1 MGRIAALRCPQCG
14 WEAVTDDTFACGSCE
29 AVLEVRMDLGHLTRS
44 DVRIIRSSADN
55 TLWRWFDFFPV
66 KSRGSVVSL
75 GEGYTPLMRCRRLG
89 EHMGME
95 RLYVKNDTLL
105 PTGSLKDRSNSVGIS
120 RAVELGFDTV
130 AVPSTGNAA
139 ASVAAYAAA
148 AGLRSVV
155 MVPAGT
161 DAAKVTQAYACGA
174 VVVVVEGESLDG
186 MGALY
191 RAAVKEFGWY
201 DCLSTNP
208 YRNEGKKSYAFE
220 LFDQL
225 DEHVPNW
232 IIHPTAGGAGLVA
245 MWKGYQE
252 LHGLGWVHRLP
263 RLVAAQSEA
272 AAPIAAALKTDSA
285 TVEPV
290 AAGATVAESIRVGN
304 PHALGLRALRAVRAS
319 NGAGVGLP
327 DGEILE
333 AQDLLGRLA
342 GVFAEPSAAVSLAAA
357 ARLRREGVIRA
368 DDMVVC
374 NITGHGLKQVAS
386 VAIPPEQLEPVAPE
400 LEALRERLEWTT
412 AVRPEPSDEAR
423 EQRSEA
429 QPSEVEGRV
438 GEPESEGQP

>member
-44 DVRIIRSSADN
+44 DVRIIRSGADN

-89 EHMGME
+89 EHLGME

-161 DAAKVTQAYACGA
+161 DAAKVTQAVACGA
-174 VVVVVEGESLDG
+174 EVVTVEGSLDDIG
-186 MGALY
+186 PFY
-191 RAAVKEFGWY
+191 REAVKEFGWY

-252 LHGLGWVHRLP
+252 LHGLGWVHRFP

-272 AAPIAAALKTDSA
+272 AAPIAAALKTNSA

-290 AAGATVAESIRVGN
+290 AAGDTVAESIRVGN
-304 PHALGLRALRAVRAS
+304 PHALGLRAVRAVRAS
-319 NGAGVGLP
+319 NGTGVGLP

-386 VAIPPEQLEPVAPE
+386 VAVPPEQLRPVEPT
-400 LEALRERLEWTT
+400 LDALKARLGEEI
-412 AVRPEPSDEAR
+412 P
-423 EQRSEA
+423 RSEA
-429 QPSEVEGRV
+429 GSG
-438 GEPESEGQP
+438 

>member
-14 WEAVTDDTFACGSCE
+14 WEAVTDDTFTCGSCE

-44 DVRIIRSSADN
+44 DVRIIRSSTDN

-89 EHMGME
+89 EHLGME
-95 RLYVKNDTLL
+95 QLYVKNDTLL

-155 MVPAGT
+155 LVPAGT

-174 VVVVVEGESLDG
+174 AVVVVQEESLDG

-272 AAPIAAALKTDSA
+272 AAPIAAALKTNSA

-304 PHALGLRALRAVRAS
+304 PHALGLRAVRAVRAS
-319 NGAGVGLP
+319 NGTGVALP

-333 AQDLLGRLA
+333 AQELLGRMA

-374 NITGHGLKQVAS
+374 NVTGHGLKQVAS
-386 VAIPPEQLEPVAPE
+386 VTVPPEQLRPVEPD
-400 LEALRERLEWTT
+400 LESLGNRL
-412 AVRPEPSDEAR
+412 AR
-423 EQRSEA
+423 ETPAVSDDEM
-429 QPSEVEGRV
+429 
-438 GEPESEGQP
+438 

>member
-89 EHMGME
+89 EHLGME

-174 VVVVVEGESLDG
+174 EVVTVEGESRRHRPF
-186 MGALY
+186 Y
-191 RAAVKEFGWY
+191 REAVKEFGWY

-252 LHGLGWVHRLP
+252 LHGLGWVHRFP

-272 AAPIAAALKTDSA
+272 AAPIAAALKTNSA

-304 PHALGLRALRAVRAS
+304 PMRWGCGPCARCGPATAPAWGCRTVRS
-319 NGAGVGLP
+319 SRP
-327 DGEILE
+327 RS
-333 AQDLLGRLA
+333 LLGRLA
-342 GVFAEPSAAVSLAAA
+342 GVFAEPLGRRVAGRGRM
-357 ARLRREGVIRA
+357 RLRREGVIRA

-386 VAIPPEQLEPVAPE
+386 VAVPPEQLDS
-400 LEALRERLEWTT
+400 RWQ
-412 AVRPEPSDEAR
+412 PEPGGLESAAR
-423 EQRSEA
+423 
-429 QPSEVEGRV
+429 VEEIPPFV
-438 GEPESEGQP
+438 G

>member
-14 WEAVTDDTFACGSCE
+14 WEAVTDDTFVCGSCGG
-29 AVLEVRMDLGHLTRS
+29 VLEVQMDLTHLTRS
-44 DVRIIRSSADN
+44 DVRIIRASTDH

-75 GEGYTPLMRCRRLG
+75 GEGYTPLTRCRRLG
-89 EHMGME
+89 RHLGLD
-95 RLYVKNDTLL
+95 RLYLKNDTLL
-105 PTGSLKDRSNSVGIS
+105 PTGSLKDRSNAVGIS

-155 MVPAGT
+155 LVPAGT
-161 DAAKVTQAYACGA
+161 DMAKVIQAVACGA
-174 VVVVVEGESLDG
+174 EVVTVEGNLDEIG
-186 MGALY
+186 PLY
-191 RAAVKEFGWY
+191 RQAVQEFGWY

-232 IIHPTAGGAGLVA
+232 IIHPTAGGAGLAA

-252 LHGLGWVHRLP
+252 LHGLGWAHRFP
-263 RLVAAQSEA
+263 RLVAAQSDA
-272 AAPIAAALKTDSA
+272 AAPIVAALESGSA

-304 PHALGLRALRAVRAS
+304 PTALGQRALRAVRAS
-319 NGAGVGLP
+319 NGKGVALA
-327 DGEILE
+327 DDEILD
-333 AQDLLGRLA
+333 AQSLLSRMA
-342 GVFAEPSAAVSLAAA
+342 GIFAEPSGAVSLAAA
-357 ARLRREGVIRA
+357 VRLRQQGVIAA

-374 NITGHGLKQVAS
+374 NVTGHGLKQAGS
-386 VAIPPEQLEPVAPE
+386 VGVPPEHLQIVEPDPDS
-400 LEALRERLEWTT
+400 LRERLKST
-412 AVRPEPSDEAR
+412 ARTEA
-423 EQRSEA
+423 SEN
-429 QPSEVEGRV
+429 
-438 GEPESEGQP
+438 PESEGQP

>member
-1 MGRIAALRCPQCG
+1 MGRITALYCPQCG
-14 WEAVTDDTFACGSCE
+14 WEAVTDDTFACGACDS
-29 AVLEVRMDLGHLTRS
+29 VLDVRMDLSHLTRS
-44 DVRIIRSSADN
+44 DVRVIRNSRDA

-66 KSRGSVVSL
+66 KNRSSVVSL
-75 GEGYTPLMRCRRLG
+75 GEGYTPLTRCRRLG
-89 EHMGME
+89 EHLGMD

-105 PTGSLKDRSNSVGIS
+105 PSGSLKDRSNTVGIS

-148 AGLRSVV
+148 AGLRSIV

-161 DAAKVTQAYACGA
+161 DRAKVIQAYACGA
-174 VVVVVEGESLDG
+174 AVVTVEATSLDG
-186 MGALY
+186 MGAFY

-232 IIHPTAGGAGLVA
+232 IIHPTAGGAGLAA

-252 LHGLGWVHRLP
+252 LHGLGWVHRFP

-272 AAPIAAALKTDSA
+272 AAPIATALKSSTA

-290 AAGATVAESIRVGN
+290 AAGSTVAESIRVGN
-304 PHALGLRALRAVRAS
+304 PRALGLRAVRAVRAS
-319 NGAGVGLP
+319 NGVGVALA
-327 DGEILE
+327 DEEILE
-333 AQDLLGRLA
+333 AQGLLSRMA
-342 GVFAEPSAAVSLAAA
+342 GIFAEPSAAVSLAAA

-368 DDMVVC
+368 GDMVVC
-374 NITGHGLKQVAS
+374 NVTGHGLKQVAS
-386 VAIPPEQLEPVAPE
+386 VTMPPEQLEPIEPDLDV
-400 LEALRERLEWTT
+400 LRQTLAQESP
-412 AVRPEPSDEAR
+412 ARPAEEM
-423 EQRSEA
+423 
-429 QPSEVEGRV
+429 
-438 GEPESEGQP
+438 

>member
-14 WEAVTDDTFACGSCE
+14 WEAVTDDTFACGSCDS
-29 AVLEVRMDLGHLTRS
+29 VLEVRMDLTHLTRS
-44 DVRIIRSSADN
+44 DVRVIRASSDQ

-66 KSRGSVVSL
+66 KNRGSVVSL
-75 GEGYTPLMRCRRLG
+75 GEGYTPLTRCRRLG
-89 EHMGME
+89 RHLGLE

-120 RAVELGFDTV
+120 RAAELGYDTV

-148 AGLRSVV
+148 AGLRSIV

-161 DAAKVTQAYACGA
+161 DLAKVIQAVACGA
-174 VVVVVEGESLDG
+174 EVVTVEGSLDDIG
-186 MGALY
+186 PFY
-191 RAAVKEFGWY
+191 RQAVKEFGWY

-225 DEHVPNW
+225 DEHVPHW

-252 LHGLGWVHRLP
+252 LHGLGWAHRFP

-272 AAPIAAALKTDSA
+272 AAPIAAALKSGSA

-290 AAGATVAESIRVGN
+290 AAGDTVAESIRVGN

-319 NGAGVGLP
+319 NGTGAALT
-327 DGEILE
+327 DDEIVE
-333 AQDLLGRLA
+333 AQDLLSRMA
-342 GVFAEPSAAVSLAAA
+342 GIFAEPSAVVSLAAA
-357 ARLRREGVIRA
+357 ARLRREGVIAA

-374 NITGHGLKQVAS
+374 NVTGHGLKQVAT
-386 VAIPPEQLEPVAPE
+386 VGVPPEHLEPVEPT
-400 LEALRERLEWTT
+400 LDALRKRLEKSRGTGP
-412 AVRPEPSDEAR
+412 PENPA
-423 EQRSEA
+423 
-429 QPSEVEGRV
+429 
-438 GEPESEGQP
+438 SEGQS

>member
-14 WEAVTDDTFACGSCE
+14 WEAVTDDTFACGSCG
-29 AVLEVRMDLGHLTRS
+29 AVLDVRMDLGHLTRS
-44 DVRIIRSSADN
+44 DVRVIRASTDP
-55 TLWRWFDFFPV
+55 TLWRWFDFLPV
-66 KSRGSVVSL
+66 RGRGSVVSL

-89 EHMGME
+89 QYLGME

-155 MVPAGT
+155 LVPAGT
-161 DAAKVTQAYACGA
+161 DGAKVTQAHACGAA
-174 VVVVVEGESLDG
+174 VVVVDEAGLDG
-186 MGALY
+186 MGKFY

-225 DEHVPNW
+225 DEHVPHW
-232 IIHPTAGGAGLVA
+232 IIHPTAGGVGLAA

-252 LHGLGWVHRLP
+252 LYGLGWVHRMP
-263 RLVAAQSEA
+263 KLVAAQSEA
-272 AAPIAAALKTDSA
+272 AAPIAAALKSGHA

-290 AAGATVAESIRVGN
+290 VAGATAAESIRVGN
-304 PHALGLRALRAVRAS
+304 PRAMGLRAVRAVRAS
-319 NGAGVGLP
+319 NGTGVVLA
-327 DGEILE
+327 DREILE
-333 AQDLLGRLA
+333 AQGLLGRLA
-342 GVFAEPSAAVSLAAA
+342 GIFAEPAAAASVAAA
-357 ARLRREGVIRA
+357 ARLRRQGVIGA

-374 NITGHGLKQVAS
+374 NVTGHGLKQVAS
-386 VAIPPEQLEPVAPE
+386 VTVPPELLEPVKPE
-400 LEALRERLEWTT
+400 LAVLKERL
-412 AVRPEPSDEAR
+412 AVRLRTAESR
-423 EQRSEA
+423 
-429 QPSEVEGRV
+429 
-438 GEPESEGQP
+438 EPEREGPS

>member
-14 WEAVTDDTFACGSCE
+14 WEAVTDDTFACGACG

-44 DVRIIRSSADN
+44 DVRIIRGGADN

-89 EHMGME
+89 KHLGME

-161 DAAKVTQAYACGA
+161 DAAKVTQAVACGA
-174 VVVVVEGESLDG
+174 EVVTVEGSLDDIG
-186 MGALY
+186 PLY
-191 RAAVKEFGWY
+191 RQAVKEFGWY

-225 DEHVPNW
+225 DEHVPHW

-252 LHGLGWVHRLP
+252 LHGLGWAHRFP
-263 RLVAAQSEA
+263 RLVAAQSAA
-272 AAPIAAALKTDSA
+272 AAPIVAALENGSA
-285 TVEPV
+285 TVEPTE
-290 AAGATVAESIRVGN
+290 AGDTVAESIRVGN

-319 NGAGVGLP
+319 NGAGLALA
-327 DGEILE
+327 DDEILE
-333 AQDLLGRLA
+333 AQGLLSRMA
-342 GVFAEPSAAVSLAAA
+342 GVFAEPSGAISLAAA
-357 ARLRREGVIRA
+357 IRLRGQGVIST

-374 NITGHGLKQVAS
+374 NVTGHGLKQAAS
-386 VAIPPEQLEPVAPE
+386 V
-400 LEALRERLEWTT
+400 
-412 AVRPEPSDEAR
+412 AVRPEHLQPVEPSLDALR
-423 EQRSEA
+423 DRLA
-429 QPSEVEGRV
+429 Q
-438 GEPESEGQP
+438 ESPTRPDDQT

>member
-1 MGRIAALRCPQCG
+1 MGRITALCCPQCG
-14 WEAVTDDTFACGSCE
+14 WEAVTDDTFACGACDS
-29 AVLEVRMDLGHLTRS
+29 VLDVRMDLSHLTRS
-44 DVRIIRSSADN
+44 DVRVIRNSRDA

-66 KSRGSVVSL
+66 KNRGSVVSL
-75 GEGYTPLMRCRRLG
+75 GEGYTPLTRCRRLG
-89 EHMGME
+89 EHLAMD

-105 PTGSLKDRSNSVGIS
+105 PSGSLKDRSNTVGIS

-148 AGLRSVV
+148 AGLRSIV

-161 DAAKVTQAYACGA
+161 DRAKVTQAYACGA
-174 VVVVVEGESLDG
+174 AVVMVEATSLDG
-186 MGALY
+186 MGAFY

-232 IIHPTAGGAGLVA
+232 IIHPTAGGAGLAA

-252 LHGLGWVHRLP
+252 LHGLGWVHRFP

-272 AAPIAAALKTDSA
+272 AAPIATALKSSSA

-290 AAGATVAESIRVGN
+290 AAGSTVAESIRVGN
-304 PHALGLRALRAVRAS
+304 PRALGLRAVRAVRAS
-319 NGAGVGLP
+319 NGVGVALG
-327 DGEILE
+327 DEEILE
-333 AQDLLGRLA
+333 AQGLLSRMA
-342 GVFAEPSAAVSLAAA
+342 GIFAEPSAAVSLAAA

-368 DDMVVC
+368 GDMVVC
-374 NITGHGLKQVAS
+374 NVTGHGLKQVAS
-386 VAIPPEQLEPVAPE
+386 VTMPPEQLEPIEPDLDV
-400 LEALRERLEWTT
+400 LRQTLAQESP
-412 AVRPEPSDEAR
+412 ARPAEEM
-423 EQRSEA
+423 
-429 QPSEVEGRV
+429 
-438 GEPESEGQP
+438 

>member
-14 WEAVTDDTFACGSCE
+14 WEAVTDDTFACGACD
-29 AVLEVRMDLGHLTRS
+29 AVLEAHVDLGHLTRS
-44 DVRIIRSSADN
+44 DVRVIRASADKS
-55 TLWRWFDFFPV
+55 LWRWFDFFPV
-66 KSRGSVVSL
+66 KHRSSVVSL
-75 GEGYTPLMRCRRLG
+75 GEGYTPVTRCRRLG
-89 EHMGME
+89 EHLGME

-161 DAAKVTQAYACGA
+161 DAAKVVQARVCGA
-174 VVVVVEGESLDG
+174 TVVTVDTDLDG
-186 MGALY
+186 MGAFY

-225 DEHVPNW
+225 DEHVPHW
-232 IIHPTAGGAGLVA
+232 IIHPTAGGAGLA
-245 MWKGYQE
+245 ALWKGYQE
-252 LHGLGWVHRLP
+252 LHGLGWAHRFP
-263 RLVAAQSEA
+263 RLVAAQSTA
-272 AAPIAAALKTDSA
+272 AAPIVAAWQSGAA

-290 AAGATVAESIRVGN
+290 SAGTTVAESIQVGN
-304 PHALGLRALRAVRAS
+304 PRALGLRALRAVRAS
-319 NGAGVGLP
+319 GGAGVALS
-327 DGEILE
+327 DEEILE
-333 AQDLLGRLA
+333 AQGLLARMTGI
-342 GVFAEPSAAVSLAAA
+342 FAEPAAA
-357 ARLRREGVIRA
+357 TSVAAAIRLRNESVIGA

-374 NITGHGLKQVAS
+374 NVTGHGLKQVGS
-386 VAIPPEQLEPVAPE
+386 VAAPDSDVEPIAPD
-400 LEALRERLEWTT
+400 LGALRQRL
-412 AVRPEPSDEAR
+412 
-423 EQRSEA
+423 
-429 QPSEVEGRV
+429 G
-438 GEPESEGQP
+438 

>member
-14 WEAVTDDTFACGSCE
+14 WEAVTDDTFVCGSCG
-29 AVLEVRMDLGHLTRS
+29 AVLEVQMDLGHLTRS

-89 EHMGME
+89 EHLGME

-174 VVVVVEGESLDG
+174 TVVVVEEGSLDG

-252 LHGLGWVHRLP
+252 LHGLGWVHRFP

-272 AAPIAAALKTDSA
+272 AAPIAAALKNGSA

-304 PHALGLRALRAVRAS
+304 PSALGLRAVRAVRAS
-319 NGAGVGLP
+319 NGTGAALG

-333 AQDLLGRLA
+333 AQGLLSRLA

-357 ARLRREGVIRA
+357 ARLRRDGVIRA

-386 VAIPPEQLEPVAPE
+386 VTIPLEQLQPV
-400 LEALRERLEWTT
+400 
-412 AVRPEPSDEAR
+412 EPSLDALKAR
-423 EQRSEA
+423 L
-429 QPSEVEGRV
+429 G
-438 GEPESEGQP
+438 

>member
-1 MGRIAALRCPQCG
+1 
-14 WEAVTDDTFACGSCE
+14 
-29 AVLEVRMDLGHLTRS
+29 MD
-44 DVRIIRSSADN
+44 
-55 TLWRWFDFFPV
+55 
-66 KSRGSVVSL
+66 
-75 GEGYTPLMRCRRLG
+75 
-89 EHMGME
+89 

-105 PTGSLKDRSNSVGIS
+105 PSGSLKDRSNTVGIS

-148 AGLRSVV
+148 AGLRSIV

-161 DAAKVTQAYACGA
+161 DRAKVTQAYACGA
-174 VVVVVEGESLDG
+174 AVVMVEATSLDG
-186 MGALY
+186 MGAFY

-232 IIHPTAGGAGLVA
+232 IIHPTAGGAGLAA

-252 LHGLGWVHRLP
+252 LHGLGWVHRFP

-272 AAPIAAALKTDSA
+272 AAPIATALKSSSA

-290 AAGATVAESIRVGN
+290 AAGSTVAESIRVGN
-304 PHALGLRALRAVRAS
+304 PRALGLRAVRAVRAS
-319 NGAGVGLP
+319 NGVGVALG
-327 DGEILE
+327 DEEILE
-333 AQDLLGRLA
+333 AQGLLSRMA
-342 GVFAEPSAAVSLAAA
+342 GIFAEPSAAVSLAAA

-368 DDMVVC
+368 GDMVVC
-374 NITGHGLKQVAS
+374 NVTGHGLKQVAS
-386 VAIPPEQLEPVAPE
+386 VTMPPEQLEPIEPDLDV
-400 LEALRERLEWTT
+400 LRQTLAQESP
-412 AVRPEPSDEAR
+412 ARPAEEM
-423 EQRSEA
+423 
-429 QPSEVEGRV
+429 
-438 GEPESEGQP
+438 

>member
-14 WEAVTDDTFACGSCE
+14 WEAVTDDTFVCGSCQT
-29 AVLEVRMDLGHLTRS
+29 VLEVHMDLTHLTRS
-44 DVRIIRSSADN
+44 DVRIIRASTDK

-75 GEGYTPLMRCRRLG
+75 GEGYTPLTRCRRLG
-89 EHMGME
+89 ARLGMD

-161 DAAKVTQAYACGA
+161 DMAKVVQAVACGA
-174 VVVVVEGESLDG
+174 EVVTVEGSLDHIG
-186 MGALY
+186 PLY
-191 RAAVKEFGWY
+191 RQAVQEFGWY

-225 DEHVPNW
+225 DEHVPHW
-232 IIHPTAGGAGLVA
+232 IIHPTAGGAGLAA

-252 LHGLGWVHRLP
+252 LHGLGWAHRFP
-263 RLVAAQSEA
+263 RLVAAQSAA
-272 AAPIAAALKTDSA
+272 AAPIAAALESGSA

-304 PHALGLRALRAVRAS
+304 PRALGLRALRAVRAS
-319 NGAGVGLP
+319 NGTGVALA
-327 DGEILE
+327 DEDILE
-333 AQDLLGRLA
+333 AQGLLSRLA
-342 GVFAEPSAAVSLAAA
+342 GVFAEPSGAVSLAAA
-357 ARLRREGVIRA
+357 MRLRREGVIRA

-374 NITGHGLKQVAS
+374 NVTGHGLKQAAS
-386 VAIPPEQLEPVAPE
+386 VAVPPEHLEPVEPS
-400 LEALRERLEWTT
+400 LDALKKRLE
-412 AVRPEPSDEAR
+412 ER
-423 EQRSEA
+423 E
-429 QPSEVEGRV
+429 
-438 GEPESEGQP
+438 

>member
-14 WEAVTDDTFACGSCE
+14 WEAVTDDTFACGACDS
-29 AVLEVRMDLGHLTRS
+29 VLEVRMDLGHLTRS
-44 DVRIIRSSADN
+44 DVRVIRGSADR

-66 KSRGSVVSL
+66 KNRGSVVSL
-75 GEGYTPLMRCRRLG
+75 GEGYTPLTRCRRLG
-89 EHMGME
+89 EHLGMD

-105 PTGSLKDRSNSVGIS
+105 PTGSLKDRSNTVGIS

-148 AGLRSVV
+148 AGLRSIV

-161 DAAKVTQAYACGA
+161 DRAKVTQAHACGA
-174 VVVVVEGESLDG
+174 TVVVVAAPSLDN
-186 MGALY
+186 MGAFY
-191 RAAVKEFGWY
+191 RAAGKEFGWY
-201 DCLSTNP
+201 DCLSPNP

-225 DEHVPNW
+225 EEHVPNW

-252 LHGLGWVHRLP
+252 LHGLGWAHRFP

-272 AAPIAAALKTDSA
+272 AAPIVAALASNNA

-290 AAGATVAESIRVGN
+290 EAGTTVAESILVGN
-304 PHALGLRALRAVRAS
+304 PRALGQRALRAVRAS
-319 NGAGVGLP
+319 NGAGVALP

-333 AQDLLGRLA
+333 AQSLLSRMA
-342 GVFAEPSAAVSLAAA
+342 GIFAEPSAATSLAAA
-357 ARLRREGVIRA
+357 IRLRREGAIRA

-374 NITGHGLKQVAS
+374 NVTGHGLKQVDS
-386 VAIPPEQLEPVAPE
+386 VAVSPEQLQPIEAD
-400 LEALRERLEWTT
+400 LGALRERLAQEGPE
-412 AVRPEPSDEAR
+412 RPDDE
-423 EQRSEA
+423 
-429 QPSEVEGRV
+429 V
-438 GEPESEGQP
+438 

>member
-14 WEAVTDDTFACGSCE
+14 WEAVTDDTFACGACG
-29 AVLEVRMDLGHLTRS
+29 AVLEAHVDLGHLTRS
-44 DVRIIRSSADN
+44 DVRVIRSSADT

-66 KSRGSVVSL
+66 KNRGSVVSL
-75 GEGYTPLMRCRRLG
+75 GEGYTPLTRCRRLG
-89 EHMGME
+89 AHLGME

-105 PTGSLKDRSNSVGIS
+105 PSGSLKDRSNSVGIS
-120 RAVELGFDTV
+120 RAVELGFDTA

-148 AGLRSVV
+148 AGMRSVV

-161 DAAKVTQAYACGA
+161 DAAKVAQARACGA
-174 VVVVVEGESLDG
+174 IVVTVAADLDG
-186 MGALY
+186 MGAFY

-225 DEHVPNW
+225 DEHVPHW

-245 MWKGYQE
+245 TWKGYHE
-252 LHGLGWVHRLP
+252 LHGLGWAHRFP
-263 RLVAAQSEA
+263 RLVAAQSAA
-272 AAPIAAALKTDSA
+272 AAPIVAALVSGSA

-290 AAGATVAESIRVGN
+290 SAGATVAESIQVGN

-319 NGAGVGLP
+319 GGTGVALS
-327 DGEILE
+327 DEEILAARE
-333 AQDLLGRLA
+333 LLARMA
-342 GVFAEPSAAVSLAAA
+342 GIFAEPAAATSLAAA
-357 ARLRREGVIRA
+357 IRLRGEGVIGA

-374 NITGHGLKQVAS
+374 NVTGHGLKQVGSVEAS
-386 VAIPPEQLEPVAPE
+386 GDDRPIAPD
-400 LEALRERLEWTT
+400 LDALRQKL
-412 AVRPEPSDEAR
+412 A
-423 EQRSEA
+423 
-429 QPSEVEGRV
+429 
-438 GEPESEGQP
+438 

>member
-1 MGRIAALRCPQCG
+1 MGRIRALRCPQCG
-14 WEAVTDDTFACGSCE
+14 WEAVTDDTFACGSCGS
-29 AVLEVRMDLGHLTRS
+29 VLEVQMDLTHLTRS
-44 DVRIIRSSADN
+44 DVRVIRASTDR

-75 GEGYTPLMRCRRLG
+75 GEGYTPLTRCRRLG
-89 EHMGME
+89 RHLGME

-161 DAAKVTQAYACGA
+161 DAAKVTQAHACGA
-174 VVVVVEGESLDG
+174 EVVVVETADLDG
-186 MGALY
+186 MGAFY
-191 RAAVKEFGWY
+191 RAAVQEFGWY

-225 DEHVPNW
+225 DEHVPHW
-232 IIHPTAGGAGLVA
+232 IIHPTAGGAGLAA

-252 LHGLGWVHRLP
+252 LHGLGWAHRFP

-272 AAPIAAALKTDSA
+272 AAPIAAALENGSA

-290 AAGATVAESIRVGN
+290 DAGATVAESIRVGN

-319 NGAGVGLP
+319 NGTGAALT
-327 DGEILE
+327 DDEIVE
-333 AQDLLGRLA
+333 ARDLLSRMA
-342 GVFAEPSAAVSLAAA
+342 GIFAEPSAAVSLAAA
-357 ARLRREGVIRA
+357 ARLRREGVISA

-374 NITGHGLKQVAS
+374 NVTGHGLKQAAS
-386 VAIPPEQLEPVAPE
+386 VSVPPEHLEPVEPT
-400 LEALRERLEWTT
+400 LDALRKRLEKLQET
-412 AVRPEPSDEAR
+412 EPSENV
-423 EQRSEA
+423 S
-429 QPSEVEGRV
+429 G
-438 GEPESEGQP
+438 EGQP

>member
-14 WEAVTDDTFACGSCE
+14 WEPVTDDTFACGSCGS
-29 AVLEVRMDLGHLTRS
+29 VLEVRMDLGHLTRS
-44 DVRIIRSSADN
+44 DVRIIRGSTDT

-75 GEGYTPLMRCRRLG
+75 GEGYTPLTRCRRLG
-89 EHMGME
+89 EHLGME

-105 PTGSLKDRSNSVGIS
+105 PSGSLKDRSNSVGIS
-120 RAVELGFDTV
+120 RAVEMGFDTV

-174 VVVVVEGESLDG
+174 TVVVVEASLDG
-186 MGALY
+186 MGTFY
-191 RAAVKEFGWY
+191 RVAVKEFGWY

-225 DEHVPNW
+225 DEHVPHW
-232 IIHPTAGGAGLVA
+232 IIHPTAGGAGLAA

-252 LHGLGWVHRLP
+252 LHGLGWVHRFP
-263 RLVAAQSEA
+263 RLVAAQSDA
-272 AAPIAAALKTDSA
+272 AAPIAAALENGSA

-290 AAGATVAESIRVGN
+290 AAGPTVAESIRVGN
-304 PHALGLRALRAVRAS
+304 PRALGLRALRAVRAS
-319 NGAGVGLP
+319 NGAGVALT
-327 DGEILE
+327 DEEILE
-333 AQDLLGRLA
+333 AQGLLSRMA
-342 GVFAEPSAAVSLAAA
+342 GIFAEPSAATSLAAA
-357 ARLRREGVIRA
+357 ARLRRQGVIRS

-374 NITGHGLKQVAS
+374 NVTGHGLKQVAS
-386 VAIPPEQLEPVAPE
+386 VAVPRERLQPIEPD
-400 LEALRERLEWTT
+400 LDALRETL
-412 AVRPEPSDEAR
+412 
-423 EQRSEA
+423 A
-429 QPSEVEGRV
+429 QESSTGPVE
-438 GEPESEGQP
+438 EK

>member
-14 WEAVTDDTFACGSCE
+14 WEAVTDDTFVCGSCG
-29 AVLEVRMDLGHLTRS
+29 AVLEVHMDLGHLTRS
-44 DVRIIRSSADN
+44 DVRVIRSSTDN

-75 GEGYTPLMRCRRLG
+75 GEGYTPLTRCRRLG
-89 EHMGME
+89 EHLGMD

-130 AVPSTGNAA
+130 SVPSTGNAA

-148 AGLRSVV
+148 AGLRSIV

-161 DAAKVTQAYACGA
+161 DMAKVIQAVACGA
-174 VVVVVEGESLDG
+174 EVVTVEGSLDDIG
-186 MGALY
+186 PFY
-191 RAAVKEFGWY
+191 REAVREFGWY

-232 IIHPTAGGAGLVA
+232 IIHPTAGGAGLSA

-252 LHGLGWVHRLP
+252 LHGLGWAHRFP
-263 RLVAAQSEA
+263 RLVAAQSAA
-272 AAPIAAALKTDSA
+272 AAPIAAALESGSA

-304 PHALGLRALRAVRAS
+304 PRALGLRALRAVRAS
-319 NGAGVGLP
+319 NGTGVALA
-327 DGEILE
+327 DEEILE
-333 AQDLLGRLA
+333 AQGLLSRLA

-357 ARLRREGVIRA
+357 ICLRQQGVIRA

-374 NITGHGLKQVAS
+374 NVTGHGLKQAGS
-386 VAIPPEQLEPVAPE
+386 VTVPPEQLQPVEPD
-400 LEALRERLEWTT
+400 LDALRKRL
-412 AVRPEPSDEAR
+412 AGPE
-423 EQRSEA
+423 
-429 QPSEVEGRV
+429 
-438 GEPESEGQP
+438 

>member
-44 DVRIIRSSADN
+44 DVRTIRFGADN

-75 GEGYTPLMRCRRLG
+75 GEGYTPLVRCRRLG
-89 EHMGME
+89 EHLGME

-174 VVVVVEGESLDG
+174 AVVVVEGESLDG

-252 LHGLGWVHRLP
+252 LHGLGWAHRFP

-272 AAPIAAALKTDSA
+272 AAPIATALNTNSA

-319 NGAGVGLP
+319 NGTGVALP

-333 AQDLLGRLA
+333 AQELLGRLA

-386 VAIPPEQLEPVAPE
+386 VTVPPEQLEPVKPE
-400 LEALRERLEWTT
+400 LEALKERLEWTP
-412 AVRPEPSDEAR
+412 AVRPE
-423 EQRSEA
+423 RSEA
-429 QPSEVEGRV
+429 RPSEVEGQV

>member
-14 WEAVTDDTFACGSCE
+14 WEAVTDDTFACGSCG
-29 AVLEVRMDLGHLTRS
+29 AVLEVHMDLGHLTRS
-44 DVRIIRSSADN
+44 DVRIIRSSTDN

-89 EHMGME
+89 EHLGME

-174 VVVVVEGESLDG
+174 TVVVVEGESLDG
-186 MGALY
+186 MGAFY

-252 LHGLGWVHRLP
+252 LHGLGWLHRLP
-263 RLVAAQSEA
+263 RLAAAQSEA
-272 AAPIAAALKTDSA
+272 AAPIAAALNTNSA

-319 NGAGVGLP
+319 SGTGVALP

-374 NITGHGLKQVAS
+374 NVTGHGLKQVAS
-386 VAIPPEQLEPVAPE
+386 VTVPPEQLQPVEPD
-400 LEALRERLEWTT
+400 LDALKKRLES
-412 AVRPEPSDEAR
+412 APSVRPE
-423 EQRSEA
+423 RSEA
-429 QPSEVEGRV
+429 QPSEVEGQVRK
-438 GEPESEGQP
+438 PESEGQP